1 MASSWL
7 QKLVW
12 WGPRAGGLQGQLCVF
27 LSCWGKSPLSSSS
40 VCHSASVTLSS
51 KLLCPLLSV
60 HKALIL
66 PSLRI
71 CWVFCVWAAPTL
83 SSGSGD
89 PEASGSRP
97 QPAAMAVC
105 SCSDAQSC
113 PTLWDPMGCRP
124 PGSSVHGDSSSKN
137 TGVGFY
143 ALLQGIFMTQGWNL
157 HLLCLLHWQVGSL
170 PLAPPGKPLWLLGCG
185 QVTFQ
190 NCCLS
195 DVETWARLLT
205 VQASRFLRQ

>member
-1 MASSWL
+1 M
-7 QKLVW
+7 
-12 WGPRAGGLQGQLCVF
+12 
-27 LSCWGKSPLSSSS
+27 
-40 VCHSASVTLSS
+40 
-51 KLLCPLLSV
+51 

-71 CWVFCVWAAPTL
+71 CWVLVCGLL
-83 SSGSGD
+83 SGFLLGPGLS
-89 PEASGSRP
+89 
-97 QPAAMAVC
+97 PAAMAAFC
-105 SCSDAQSC
+105 CSDAWSC
-113 PTLWDPMGCRP
+113 PTLCDPMGCRP

-137 TGVGFY
+137 TGAGCY
-143 ALLQGIFMTQGWNL
+143 ALLQGIFMTQGRNL

-205 VQASRFLRQ
+205 VQPSRLLRQ